1 LFSKKS
7 IRNSFILQLV
17 LASTVLIVIFSIILY
32 NYIKIS
38 IYKDLTNSLKKEAA
52 LVAVSKSSNLN
63 RLGTNLFDPELSI
76 QDLKVKTVIRV
87 DAKTK
92 IFFEYSAQ
100 HDRHFLRIYYPL
112 NKAKALFISITKDIS
127 GTDKLLNEILKNILT
142 INMIAIFLILFYA
155 LFLSRMLLLPIKS
168 LTMKLAN
175 MNESFLQKIDL
186 KTLPEEFIPLGKS
199 INGLVKRIQ
208 GFVEYQKELFIG
220 TSHELKTPLAVM
232 KTKNEVT
239 LIKKREPEKYIETIR
254 SNNLTIDEMNKMI
267 SNILE
272 IGRQESAHFEEP
284 VKMDLVK
291 FLKEKLNNFKILA
304 HQVEKNLEAQ
314 ISPDSYIIKT
324 QPTLIIHILQNF
336 VQNAIKFTPIGK
348 FITIKCYEE
357 DNGYIVKVIDEGCGI
372 DERLDLFA
380 PFKRYGNKS
389 GVGLGLFLAQGA
401 ANAIGAEIS
410 LKNRKDT
417 SGTIATLFIPED
429 KKSSKF
435 T

>member
-1 LFSKKS
+1 MLSKKS

-52 LVAVSKSSNLN
+52 LIAVSKSSD
-63 RLGTNLFDPELSI
+63 LGTIGTSLFNPGLSI
-76 QDLKVKTVIRV
+76 QNLVVKTVVRV
-87 DAKTK
+87 DANSKITFEHSTK
-92 IFFEYSAQ
+92 RGQ
-100 HDRHFLRIYYPL
+100 HYLTIYYPY
-112 NKAKALFISITKDIS
+112 NEAKALFISITKNIND
-127 GTDKLLNEILKNILT
+127 TDKLLNEILKNILT
-142 INMIAIFLILFYA
+142 INLMAIFLILFYA
-155 LFLSRMLLLPIKS
+155 LFLSRMLLLPVKS
-168 LTMKLAN
+168 LAMKLAN
-175 MNESFLQKIDL
+175 MNESFLQIIDI
-186 KTLPEEFIPLGKS
+186 KTLPEEFMPLGKS
-199 INGLVKRIQ
+199 INSLVKRIQ
-208 GFVEYQKELFIG
+208 IFVEYQKELFIG

-239 LIKKREPEKYIETIR
+239 LLKPRDNEKYIETIK
-254 SNNLTIDEMNKMI
+254 SNNATIDEMNKMI

-284 VKMDLVK
+284 IKMDLIK

-304 HQVEKNLEAQ
+304 HQVEKTLEAD
-314 ISPDSYIIKT
+314 ISPQNYVIKT

-348 FITIKCYEE
+348 AIHIKCFLQN
-357 DNGYIVKVIDEGCGI
+357 DGYVIKVIDEGCGI
-372 DERLDLFA
+372 DENLDLFA

-410 LKNRKDT
+410 LKNRKDKT
-417 SGTIATLFIPED
+417 GAIATLFIPID
-429 KKSSKF
+429 KKS
-435 T
+435 